1 MKTIKFLCTVT
12 AVAIVAIA
20 TAVERPKMDV
30 TPLSAEQAR
39 VSITNEN
46 PALFEMSIETQN
58 GDLVYYKKTT
68 EASTEYRKIFDFT
81 NLEKGKYVMNLKVND
96 TKVMREFEVNRN
108 SILVGDSEI
117 SFDPYF
123 SFENNTLKFSFLNFD
138 EVNYNVYL
146 YNEENLVYSKRM
158 GKNFAIQKGFDL
170 SQLENGNYKVV
181 LSSRDNEY
189 VYSLV
194 K

>member
-1 MKTIKFLCTVT
+1 MKTIKFLFTVT

-30 TPLSAEQAR
+30 TPLNAEQAR
-39 VSITNEN
+39 VSITNEK

-58 GDLVYYKKTT
+58 GDLVYYKQTT
-68 EASTEYRKIFDFT
+68 EASTEYQKIFDFT

-96 TKVMREFEVNRN
+96 TKVIREFEVNSN
-108 SILVGDSEI
+108 SILVGDSKMR
-117 SFDPYF
+117 FDPYF
-123 SFENNTLKFSFLNFD
+123 FFENNMLKFSFLNFD
-138 EVNYNVYL
+138 QENYNVYF
-146 YNEENLVYSKRM
+146 YKGDEQFYSSRV
-158 GKNFAIQKGFDL
+158 GKDFSIQKGFDL
-170 SQLENGNYKVV
+170 SNLEKGNYKIV

>member
-30 TPLSAEQAR
+30 TPLNAEQAR
-39 VSITNEN
+39 VSITNEK

-58 GDLVYYKKTT
+58 GDLVYYKQTT
-68 EASTEYRKIFDFT
+68 EASTEYQKIFDFT

-96 TKVMREFEVNRN
+96 TKVIREFEVNSN
-108 SILVGDSEI
+108 SILVGDSKMR
-117 SFDPYF
+117 FDPYF
-123 SFENNTLKFSFLNFD
+123 FFENNMLKFSFLNFD
-138 EVNYNVYL
+138 QENYNVHFYKGD
-146 YNEENLVYSKRM
+146 EQFYSSRV
-158 GKNFAIQKGFDL
+158 GKDFSIQKGFDL
-170 SQLENGNYKVV
+170 SNLEKGNYKIV

>member
-30 TPLSAEQAR
+30 TPLNAEQAR
-39 VSITNEN
+39 VSITNEK

-58 GDLVYYKKTT
+58 GDLVYYKQTT
-68 EASTEYRKIFDFT
+68 EASTEYQKIFDFT

-96 TKVMREFEVNRN
+96 TKVIREFEVNSK
-108 SILVGDSEI
+108 SILVGDSKMR
-117 SFDPYF
+117 FDPYF
-123 SFENNTLKFSFLNFD
+123 FFEDNMLKFSFLNFD
-138 EVNYNVYL
+138 QENYNVYF
-146 YNEENLVYSKRM
+146 YKGDEQFYSSRV
-158 GKNFAIQKGFDL
+158 GKDFSIQKGFDL
-170 SQLENGNYKVV
+170 SKLEKGNYKIV